1 MYVLGDDTVPKFLEA
16 NKQALVVLEFYA
28 PWCGHCKNLA
38 PEYAKAASELASET
52 DPPIKLA
59 KVDATVHAKIAQ
71 EYGVSGYPT
80 LYIVS
85 EGAKKPYEGP
95 READGIVTYLKKKA
109 GPAVRTVDAAKI
121 AALKEDSSTVYY
133 VLVEGADAGA
143 ARTAFETV
151 AKGDDSKE
159 FFAVPLEGNPLG
171 ATATSVVAVMPDLY
185 ASKFETD
192 ATSTEL
198 TAEAIE
204 AFVKAKA
211 VPLVGELNGQ
221 TYRAYFQAP
230 VPMVRT
236 VAKAIDFKEGAEAAN
251 AIADVAREIAPEF
264 AGKFVFSVEY
274 PIDFVV
280 DDFGVKES
288 MDMEKP
294 LVVIDGRYAKGGDG
308 KKYLQMPQEEFTAD
322 NLKAYLNK
330 YLGGELK
337 PHLKSE
343 PVPAEPAKPGEVAV
357 VVGANFDKVV
367 MDESKDVL
375 LEVYAPWCGHCKK
388 LAPIYDE
395 LAKEYTEEKDLVIAK
410 FDGTANDLPHP
421 KINVRGFPSIF
432 FLPAGGKAE
441 PVKYDGGRELKDF
454 TAYLQKHSTKLPK
467 AAEDAS
473 AGEAAP
479 AGEAKSE
486 L

>member
-1 MYVLGDDTVPKFLEA
+1 M
-16 NKQALVVLEFYA
+16 
-28 PWCGHCKNLA
+28 
-38 PEYAKAASELASET
+38 
-52 DPPIKLA
+52 
-59 KVDATVHAKIAQ
+59 
-71 EYGVSGYPT
+71 
-80 LYIVS
+80 
-85 EGAKKPYEGP
+85 
-95 READGIVTYLKKKA
+95 
-109 GPAVRTVDAAKI
+109 
-121 AALKEDSSTVYY
+121 
-133 VLVEGADAGA
+133 
-143 ARTAFETV
+143 
-151 AKGDDSKE
+151 
-159 FFAVPLEGNPLG
+159 
-171 ATATSVVAVMPDLY
+171 
-185 ASKFETD
+185 
-192 ATSTEL
+192 
-198 TAEAIE
+198 
-204 AFVKAKA
+204 
-211 VPLVGELNGQ
+211 
-221 TYRAYFQAP
+221 
-230 VPMVRT
+230 
-236 VAKAIDFKEGAEAAN
+236 
-251 AIADVAREIAPEF
+251 
-264 AGKFVFSVEY
+264 EY

-357 VVGANFDKVV
+357 VVGANFDEIV

-473 AGEAAP
+473 VGEAAP